1 MIKTKV
7 RGEYLGLSR
16 QELLDKVYELGANY
30 EKYTGGC
37 SQAPVAALYQIL
49 GFDDVVVKAATSL
62 CGGSALQFVGTCGA
76 LSGGV
81 IVLDY
86 YFGRTIE
93 YMSDKETIQAN
104 SDKLS
109 AALETPKL
117 LAAKFVK
124 EYGTIICTHLQL
136 QLFGRIFYNA
146 DPDELDKYLKAGGH
160 SDPTKCIGITGNV
173 ARWVLELLLDKG
185 AVEL

>member
-1 MIKTKV
+1 VIKTKV

-49 GFDDVVVKAATSL
+49 GFDDLVVKVSTSL

-76 LSGGV
+76 LSGG
-81 IVLDY
+81 IMVLDY

-93 YMSDKETIQAN
+93 YLSAEETIQAN
-104 SDKLS
+104 SDRLS
-109 AALETPKL
+109 VALETPKL

-136 QLFGRIFYNA
+136 KLFGRIFYNA

-173 ARWVLELLLDKG
+173 AKWVLEILLDKG
-185 AVEL
+185 IVEL